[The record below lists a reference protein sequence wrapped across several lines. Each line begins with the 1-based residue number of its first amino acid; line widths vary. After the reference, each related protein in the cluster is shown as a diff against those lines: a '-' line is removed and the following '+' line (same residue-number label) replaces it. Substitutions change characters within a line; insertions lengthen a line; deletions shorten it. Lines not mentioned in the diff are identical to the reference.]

1 MPFSPQRPPIDGI
14 QAIESGWR
22 RSNNTQRWGASQG
35 EQCFGLISKKETDS
49 IHLELTSFDERLTLN
64 MVARKGEFMHLP
76 TRAAAISAT
85 QILVNKAALALDV
98 SPDEFEAL
106 EPRLRS
112 GSPMLQI
119 ADALINGSGLCRR
132 LGNRVPIRAHL
143 LS

>member
-1 MPFSPQRPPIDGI
+1 MFRLDL
-14 QAIESGWR
+14 E
-22 RSNNTQRWGASQG
+22 
-35 EQCFGLISKKETDS
+35 KETDS

-119 ADALINGSGLCRR
+119 ADALIMGLAFAVGWGTGCRFAHTSYRR
-132 LGNRVPIRAHL
+132 LAA
-143 LS
+143 